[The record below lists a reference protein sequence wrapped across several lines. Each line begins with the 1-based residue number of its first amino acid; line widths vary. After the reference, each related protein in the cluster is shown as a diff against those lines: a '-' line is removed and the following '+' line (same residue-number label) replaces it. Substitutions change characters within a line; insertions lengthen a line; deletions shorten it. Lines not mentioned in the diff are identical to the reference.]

1 MDTSTPEPGF
11 RGKFRGPG
19 YRGVFPWGLF
29 WAPFHKTLVPFLAFW
44 GPLSTKLWCFSDAF
58 HRLLWGP
65 GGLSRGRVGAFQGS
79 EGSSGELSRAVINP
93 AGHFVDMH
101 MLSCNPGGHSG

>member
-29 WAPFHKTLVPFLAFW
+29 WAPFHKTLVPFLVF
-44 GPLSTKLWCFSDAF
+44 GTPFQKLWCLSWLFG
-58 HRLLWGP
+58 GP
-65 GGLSRGRVGAFQGS
+65 SPQNSGAFLMPFIGFS
-79 EGSSGELSRAVINP
+79 GAPGVFLGVGLELFRALRDPLGSSVVLS
-93 AGHFVDMH
+93 
-101 MLSCNPGGHSG
+101 